1 MGIAAIGSPPAPTTT
16 LQELVMAAHFQAPLP
31 LGVMDLADW
40 VNNFSDYPI
49 VQQIAPAGPVHLPT
63 PGGHQQQIQLL
74 PIEMNMEM
82 MLPRMLLRTA
92 DGRFTVQLQG
102 DRIGM
107 GWSRIEPVGAP
118 AEYPGFEAMLSR
130 WNEVLLRLEAWVE
143 RRFNSQTKYRLV
155 ELNYVN
161 AASLLGAE
169 GKQRRLS
176 EIFRFVQPGG
186 RPVNQ
191 FNVGWIERVYPD
203 DQPGQPFKGLVT
215 TAVAMGQAPPNIPV
229 LAFNFTGMAVVAPD
243 RESNHIM
250 GDLHDKIREIYLGAI
265 VDAR

>member
-1 MGIAAIGSPPAPTTT
+1 MGITAIGSPPAPTTT
-16 LQELVMAAHFQAPLP
+16 LQELVMAAHFEAPLP

-49 VQQIAPAGPVHLPT
+49 VQQILPAGP
-63 PGGHQQQIQLL
+63 INL
-74 PIEMNMEM
+74 PIPGVQQLQFPIGIDMGMV
-82 MLPRMLLRTA
+82 LPRMLLRTA

-118 AEYPGFEAMLSR
+118 AEYPGFDAILSR

-155 ELNYVN
+155 ELNYAN
-161 AASLLGAE
+161 AAPLEVA
-169 GKQRRLS
+169 GKIRRIS
-176 EIFRFVQPGG
+176 EIFRFVEPGG

-191 FNVGWIERVYPD
+191 FNVSWVELVYPD

-215 TAVAMGQAPPNIPV
+215 AAIALGQSPPNIPV
-229 LAFNFTGMAVVAPD
+229 LGFNFTGMAAVAPD